1 MAAGEFG
8 AALDADAA
16 RAAVDG
22 VAPPRAYT
30 IPGTLLNMAAA
41 TVSSVFDLAFPF
53 GRVVGAQVSLPR
65 ALLAVPVV
73 LAVALAAG
81 LWPAVPGR
89 PGAPGPGVGPARRR
103 ARPGP
108 PPSAGHP
115 HEDRAP
121 GRPGPGQP
129 APYRAGHARA
139 GHRRGGTD
147 RAGRDPARLPRRRRR
162 HLARRRRD
170 AAGAP
175 VDLAAVL
182 TTILLGVFAVADV
195 LYLNIRQRATEL
207 AALRAMGWSR
217 GALHRLITWEG
228 ALIGLLGAGTG
239 SLAGL
244 GAARVLFG
252 HTAGLP
258 TLVPVALVT
267 AATGI
272 ALSAAAAAVPALM
285 LDRRP
290 IAPLLAEE

>member
-1 MAAGEFG
+1 M
-8 AALDADAA
+8 
-16 RAAVDG
+16 
-22 VAPPRAYT
+22 
-30 IPGTLLNMAAA
+30 
-41 TVSSVFDLAFPF
+41 
-53 GRVVGAQVSLPR
+53 
-65 ALLAVPVV
+65 
-73 LAVALAAG
+73 
-81 LWPAVPGR
+81 
-89 PGAPGPGVGPARRR
+89 
-103 ARPGP
+103 
-108 PPSAGHP
+108 
-115 HEDRAP
+115 
-121 GRPGPGQP
+121 
-129 APYRAGHARA
+129 
-139 GHRRGGTD
+139 
-147 RAGRDPARLPRRRRR
+147 
-162 HLARRRRD
+162 
-170 AAGAP
+170 
-175 VDLAAVL
+175 L

-272 ALSAAAAAVPALM
+272 ALSSAAAAVPALM